1 MMRMPPR
8 HDPVSLG
15 SPRFSTVEHGPFL
28 VTSAFFPARLGLPPH
43 THERTVLAI
52 TMKGRWTSTLGRRNC
67 ESVMGHLLTEPAGD
81 THSNVFADGGARVLI
96 VQPDPAA
103 DELLRP
109 CQALLSTVNHRPSRA
124 AYLTA
129 ERLSRELRRA
139 DDLSPLAVQSLC
151 LELLSTAAR
160 DVASIPGDRPRWLG
174 RVVEFLRA
182 HFRERP
188 RLETLAA
195 ISGAH
200 PAQLS
205 RAFRASFGTSPAE
218 FVRNLR
224 LDWVASELRE
234 TGDPIAEIAA
244 RAGFADQSH
253 LTRLFRVG
261 MGSTPARY
269 RSAFRSRE

>member
-1 MMRMPPR
+1 MPPR

-28 VTSAFFPARLGLPPH
+28 VTSAFFPARLVLPPH

-52 TMKGRWTSTLGRRNC
+52 TLKGRWTSTLGRRTC
-67 ESVMGHLLTEPAGD
+67 ESVVGHLLTEPAGD
-81 THSNVFADGGARVLI
+81 SHSNLFADGGARVLI

-109 CQALLSTVNHRPSRA
+109 CQALLSAVNHRPSITA
-124 AYLTA
+124 NLTA
-129 ERLSRELRRA
+129 QRLSRELRRA

-151 LELLSTAAR
+151 LELLSAAAR
-160 DVASIPGDRPRWLG
+160 DMTSWRSDRPRWLG
-174 RVVEFLRA
+174 RVEEYLRA

-188 RLETLAA
+188 RIETLAA
-195 ISGAH
+195 VGGIH

-205 RAFRASFGTSPAE
+205 RAFRACFGTSPAE
-218 FVRNLR
+218 FVRTLR
-224 LDWVASELRE
+224 IDWAASELRD
-234 TGDPIAEIAA
+234 TANPIAEIAD

-253 LTRLFRVG
+253 LTRLFRARLG
-261 MGSTPARY
+261 TTPARY
-269 RSAFRSRE
+269 RSALRSRE